1 MSPLRSYRHLFGLT
15 GPGYV
20 LVAFLAR
27 LPLAMS
33 QLGTLLL
40 IAGTTGSYG
49 AGGACAGALAIAN
62 AAGAPLWGSWADR
75 LGQRRI
81 VTVQSLASAAALGV
95 LLLLAGSPLP
105 WGYAAVA
112 SAVAGFLLPQ
122 IGPMARVR
130 WRPLAARS
138 GRHQGRLVDT
148 AFSYEGAADEASF
161 VLGPA
166 LVGLGVSV
174 ANPTVALAGAAVV
187 LAIFGTSFALHDSA
201 RLALAATGSATGPLG
216 RLVTPALVI
225 LCSSQLVIGMVF
237 GSVQT
242 GTSVL
247 ATNAGQPGLTGY
259 FHALLGVGS
268 VLAAVA
274 MAAMPARFTLP
285 DRLLAFAASLLVLTL
300 PLLLVGSLGMLVPV
314 LLVLGVSVAPYMITT
329 FTLGERITPPSRTG
343 AAMTLLAAATGLGYA
358 LGAGVAG
365 QLADLGGHV
374 PAFAVTVGAGVV
386 ALAVSLGGRGVL
398 RRAAEDVRLTDR
410 TTGTTVAS
418 QVG

>member
-15 GPGYV
+15 GPTYV
-20 LVAFLAR
+20 VVAFLAR

-49 AGGACAGALAIAN
+49 AGGACAGALAVAN

-75 LGQRRI
+75 LGQRRVI
-81 VTVQSLASAAALGV
+81 TLQSLASAVAIGGLLV
-95 LLLLAGSPLP
+95 LANSALP
-105 WGYAAVA
+105 WGYSAVA

-130 WRPLAARS
+130 WRPLTARS
-138 GRHQGRLVDT
+138 GRHQARLVDT

-166 LVGLGVSV
+166 LVGLGISV

-187 LAIFGTSFALHDSA
+187 LAVFGTSFALHDSA
-201 RLALAATGSATGPLG
+201 RLALAATSSTSGPLG
-216 RLVTPALVI
+216 RLLTPALVL
-225 LCSSQLVIGMVF
+225 LCGSQLVIGMVF

-274 MAAMPARFTLP
+274 MAALPARFALP
-285 DRLLAFAASLLVLTL
+285 DRLFAFAGSLLLLTT
-300 PLLLVGSLGMLVPV
+300 PLLLVDSLGALVPV
-314 LLVLGVSVAPYMITT
+314 LLVLGLSVAPYMITT
-329 FTLGERITPPSRTG
+329 FMLGERITPPSRTG

-358 LGAGVAG
+358 VGAGVAG
-365 QLADLGGHV
+365 RLADWGGHT

-386 ALAVSLGGRGVL
+386 ALAVSLGGRAVL
-398 RRAAEDVRLTDR
+398 RRAER
-410 TTGTTVAS
+410 TVDLAGQPTGTTTAI
-418 QVG
+418 QPA